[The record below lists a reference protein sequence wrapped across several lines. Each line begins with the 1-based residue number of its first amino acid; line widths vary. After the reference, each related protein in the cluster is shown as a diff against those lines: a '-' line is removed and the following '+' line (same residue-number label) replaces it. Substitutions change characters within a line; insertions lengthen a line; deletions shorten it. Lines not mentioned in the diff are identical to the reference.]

1 MLIMKL
7 KELREIMDIYNPEV
21 EFRFV
26 VMQDDV
32 GEGGENTTI
41 ALLAE
46 DYFTY
51 RFNKRTKELE
61 IIIDL

>member
-1 MLIMKL
+1 MKL

-32 GEGGENTTI
+32 GEGGESKTI
-41 ALLAE
+41 ALCAE

-51 RFNKRTKELE
+51 RYNNITEELE

>member
-1 MLIMKL
+1 MKL

-21 EFRFV
+21 EFSFV
-26 VMQDDV
+26 VMQDDI

-41 ALLAE
+41 ALRAE
-46 DYFTY
+46 DYLTY

>member
-1 MLIMKL
+1 MKL

-21 EFRFV
+21 EFRFI
-26 VMQDDV
+26 VMQDDI
-32 GEGGENTTI
+32 GEGGESKIVT
-41 ALLAE
+41 LCAE

-51 RFNKRTKELE
+51 RFNDITKELE

>member
-1 MLIMKL
+1 MKL

-32 GEGGENTTI
+32 GEGGEHTI
-41 ALLAE
+41 ITLCAE

-51 RFNKRTKELE
+51 RYNNIT
-61 IIIDL
+61 I

>member
-1 MLIMKL
+1 MKL

-21 EFRFV
+21 EFSFV
-26 VMQDDV
+26 VMQDDI
-32 GEGGENTTI
+32 GEGGENITI
-41 ALLAE
+41 LRK